1 MHDYEY
7 EYEYEHD
14 LDRTQREFASALQEL
29 QPEHFAIAGEEEIF
43 GESEASGPFSAS
55 IARVRS
61 ELELAAELL
70 EIASEEELDRFL
82 GDVFKKVGGFVSGAV
97 KSPVFK
103 ALGGVLKPIAKAALP
118 IAGGALGTLV
128 GGPAGGMIGSK
139 LASAAGNLF
148 GLELEGLSPEDREF
162 EMAKG
167 FVRLA
172 SGAAEQVKK
181 MPYHPGQNPHHAA
194 KTAVMRSSH
203 RILRAEPGAKTM
215 GIAQPRAHATAPGPH
230 ATAPGPYATAPGPHA
245 MAPGP
250 QVTAPG
256 WSYPGATS
264 ERAGGA
270 RPAAPGVVAA
280 TTPDHAPIS
289 EPWSFDL
296 DGAPPVS
303 HGDWP
308 PNPCQPVPGVGELVA
323 RGRRIIL
330 IGV

>member
-1 MHDYEY
+1 MHD
-7 EYEYEHD
+7 YEHD

-43 GESEASGPFSAS
+43 GESEASFQHPSQEAEEL
-55 IARVRS
+55 

-70 EIASEEELDRFL
+70 EITSEEELDRFL

-172 SGAAEQVKK
+172 SGAAEEVRH
-181 MPYHPGQNPHHAA
+181 MRYRSGYNPYFAA
-194 KTAVMRSSH
+194 KRAAMRSGQ
-203 RILRAEPGAKTM
+203 RYLRRVRMQRVSRRAALRQPPPWWSGATWIMPPAEPA
-215 GIAQPRAHATAPGPH
+215 PEPGPE
-230 ATAPGPYATAPGPHA
+230 PGPDDASDMPPEDVGDLASELAP
-245 MAPGP
+245 
-250 QVTAPG
+250 
-256 WSYPGATS
+256 
-264 ERAGGA
+264 AGG
-270 RPAAPGVVAA
+270 RRRG
-280 TTPDHAPIS
+280 T
-289 EPWSFDL
+289 WFR
-296 DGAPPVS
+296 
-303 HGDWP
+303 
-308 PNPCQPVPGVGELVA
+308 
-323 RGRRIIL
+323 RGRRIVL
-330 IGV
+330 TGV

>member
-43 GESEASGPFSAS
+43 GESEASFQHPSQEAEEL
-55 IARVRS
+55 

-70 EIASEEELDRFL
+70 EITSEEELDRFL

-203 RILRAEPGAKTM
+203 RILRAEPSAKTM
-215 GIAQPRAHATAPGPH
+215 GIAQPRAH

-289 EPWSFDL
+289 EPWSSDV

-308 PNPCQPVPGVGELVA
+308 PESLPAGARRRGTWLR